1 MKTRNGFIR
10 KKEAEEAK
18 NKKASSKADQNLSKA
33 VSKKEAS
40 IGKKT
45 TKEQAHQQKA
55 VDRVTKE
62 QNKRGRGK

>member
-1 MKTRNGFIR
+1 MKTRDGFIR

-18 NKKASSKADQNLSKA
+18 NQSASSKADQKLVKA
-33 VSKKEAS
+33 VVKKEGV

-45 TKEQAHQQKA
+45 AKQQAHQKKA

-62 QNKRGRGK
+62 QNKRGSGR